1 MRKFIVGPPGTGKT
15 TRLVEIYYD
24 LIQKYRM
31 ESIITISHTNVAAD
45 EIRDRIRDEKNATKY
60 QVWDKVKANNKKFY
74 ESHISTIHS
83 YCKSNL
89 FGAQVFDEECY
100 LELDR
105 QNKLFSRHYRGG
117 KDLKTLSKRH
127 PFWRFLGFSTDND
140 LSFPEYWKT
149 LSPHDRQEYKYT
161 LPQLISL
168 NDYYQKFKKDYKLNK
183 KSSNV
188 VDFIDMIDQF
198 NKAPKDPDI
207 KVLIVDEA
215 QDSSV
220 PQRKALAKMEKN
232 AEVVYWAGDPDQSI
246 YGFAGANPDYFSRIS
261 AKPDEEL
268 KQGYRCPR
276 IINEYC
282 KEVIAPI
289 WKHYGYTRTWEPRKD
304 KDTGKVIEG
313 EKYQLENLERC
324 PKLPLLID
332 RLHNTDETFMFTYRG
347 GNECLDR
354 ILDFL
359 KNQGIRY
366 ASYSTENKFVKDWEI
381 GCHKNFPDFTAGKPL
396 ELKLIK
402 DICKKANSLIIERGY
417 QKFDFKDFQR
427 REYTVDELISKGIFK
442 PQVKEYRKYEQ
453 IKHKES
459 GASDL
464 ENFKR
469 TEYINKIIKE
479 NMDLKKNVRVFYDNI
494 HSIKGTEF
502 DNVIFDESL
511 IRPEPRFDRLRLR
524 YVGCSRA
531 RKTLWLLKTITGGT
545 L

>member
-15 TRLVEIYYD
+15 TRLVELYYD
-24 LIQKYRM
+24 LIKHYRM
-31 ESIITISHTNVAAD
+31 ETIITISHTNVAAD
-45 EIRDRIRDEKNATKY
+45 EIRDRIRDQENAIKY
-60 QVWDKVKANNKKFY
+60 GVWDKIKSHNKKFY
-74 ESHISTIHS
+74 EDHISTIHS

-100 LELDR
+100 IELDR

-117 KDLKTLSKRH
+117 KDLQTLSKRH
-127 PFWRFLGFSTDND
+127 PFWKFLGFATDNA
-140 LSFPEYWKT
+140 LNFSEYWKK
-149 LSPHDRQEYKYT
+149 LSPYDRDEYKYN

-168 NDYYQKFKKDYKLNK
+168 NEYYQKFKKDYKLNK

-198 NKAPKDPDI
+198 NKAPKDPNI

-220 PQRKALAKMEKN
+220 PQRKALDKMEKN

-246 YGFAGANPDYFSRIS
+246 YGFAGADPDYFSRIS
-261 AKPDEEL
+261 AEPHEEL

-276 IINEYC
+276 VINEYC

-289 WKHYGYTRTWEPRKD
+289 WQHYGYTRTWEPRKD
-304 KDTGKVIEG
+304 KEGKIIEG

-324 PKLPLLID
+324 PQLPRLME
-332 RLHNTDETFMFTYRG
+332 RLHNTEETFIFTYRG
-347 GNECLDR
+347 GTECLDR
-354 ILDFL
+354 ILTFL
-359 KNQGIRY
+359 KREGIRY
-366 ASYSTENKFVKDWEI
+366 ASYGTENKFVKDWEI
-381 GCHKNFPDFTAGKPL
+381 GCHRNFPDFASGKPL
-396 ELKLIK
+396 DLKLIK
-402 DICKKANSLIIERGY
+402 DICKKGNSLLLERGY
-417 QKFDFKDFQR
+417 QKFDFKDFKKGD
-427 REYTVDELISKGIFK
+427 YTLHELINKGIFK
-442 PQVKEYRKYEQ
+442 PQASQYRKYEQ
-453 IKHKES
+453 VKHKES
-459 GASDL
+459 GSSDL

-479 NMDLKKNVRVFYDNI
+479 NIDLKKNLRVFYDNI

-531 RKTLWLLKTITGGT
+531 KKTLWLLKTITGGI

>member
-15 TRLVEIYYD
+15 TRLVELYYD
-24 LIQKYRM
+24 LIKYYRM

-45 EIRDRIRDEKNATKY
+45 EIRDRIRNQENAIKY
-60 QVWDKVKANNKKFY
+60 GVWDKIKSNNKKFY
-74 ESHISTIHS
+74 EDHISTIHS

-100 LELDR
+100 IELDR

-117 KDLKTLSKRH
+117 KDLQTLSKRH
-127 PFWRFLGFSTDND
+127 PFWKFLGFATDNA
-140 LSFPEYWKT
+140 LTFSEYWKK
-149 LSPHDRQEYKYT
+149 LSPYDRDEYKYN

-198 NKAPKDPDI
+198 NKAPKDPNI

-220 PQRKALAKMEKN
+220 PQRKALDKMEKN

-246 YGFAGANPDYFSRIS
+246 YGFAGADPDYFSRIS
-261 AKPDEEL
+261 AEPHEEL

-276 IINEYC
+276 VINEYC

-289 WKHYGYTRTWEPRKD
+289 WQHYGYTRTWEPRKD
-304 KDTGKVIEG
+304 KEGKIIEG
-313 EKYQLENLERC
+313 EKYQLENLVRC
-324 PKLPLLID
+324 PQLPRLME
-332 RLHNTDETFMFTYRG
+332 RLHNTEETFIFTYRG
-347 GNECLDR
+347 GTECLER
-354 ILDFL
+354 ILTFL
-359 KNQGIRY
+359 KREGIRY
-366 ASYSTENKFVKDWEI
+366 ASYGTENKFVKDWEI
-381 GCHKNFPDFTAGKPL
+381 GCHRNFPDFASGKPL
-396 ELKLIK
+396 DLKLIK
-402 DICKKANSLIIERGY
+402 DICKKGNSLLLERGY
-417 QKFDFKDFQR
+417 QKFDFKDFKKGD
-427 REYTVDELISKGIFK
+427 YTLHELINKGIFK
-442 PQVKEYRKYEQ
+442 PQASQYRKYEQ
-453 IKHKES
+453 VNHKECGS
-459 GASDL
+459 SDL

-479 NMDLKKNVRVFYDNI
+479 NIDLKKNLRVFYDNI

-531 RKTLWLLKTITGGT
+531 KKTLWLLKTITGGI